1 MIARAIT
8 RLASDYK
15 RRSLP
20 SPNLVYYLWR
30 FVANGVRTGRAIT
43 ARVVYPDTPAIAHQL
58 RDHGIAVGPSDGFL
72 TDEGRRQL
80 AASSTELSRVAGSES
95 VQAIINGT
103 GPASSRQ
110 KEFLIHL
117 ASFEEGV
124 PADSGLLKLALD
136 PKLLEIVA
144 GYLGLWPCL
153 HSIGAWL
160 NFPTDEPAALSQLW
174 HRDPEDLRLVKV
186 FIYLSDVGEESGP
199 FTYIP
204 DTHPFGRAAV
214 VARKYEKKKRLPDDQ
229 MERLFPPESW
239 RVCTGPAHTMILA
252 DTIGYHRGGKPS
264 VGRRMLITF
273 TYTSGI
279 SFVDR
284 PMGIV
289 GDPGWITAPI
299 QECAARAL
307 KSAAAPEPRKKKK
320 AGR

>member
-8 RLASDYK
+8 QLASDYK
-15 RRSLP
+15 RRSLTR
-20 SPNLVYYLWR
+20 PNLVYYLWR

-43 ARVVYPDTPAIAHQL
+43 ARVVYPDTPAVAQQL
-58 RDHGIAVGPSDGFL
+58 REHGIAVAPSDTFL
-72 TDEGRRQL
+72 TEEGRRQRA
-80 AASSTELSRVAGSES
+80 AASAELHRVAASEA
-95 VQAIINGT
+95 VQSIIDGT
-103 GPASSRQ
+103 GPVDQRQ

-117 ASFEEGV
+117 ASFDDGL
-124 PADSGLLKLALD
+124 PGDSELLKLALD
-136 PKLLEIVA
+136 PKLLEIVS

-160 NFPTDEPAALSQLW
+160 NYPTDEPASLSQLW
-174 HRDPEDLRLVKV
+174 HRDPEDLKLVKV
-186 FIYLSDVGEESGP
+186 FIYLSDVGAESGP

-204 DTHPFGRAAV
+204 DTHPFGRAAL
-214 VARKYEKKKRLPDDQ
+214 VAKKYEKKKRLPDDQ
-229 MERLFPPESW
+229 MQRLFRPESW

-264 VGRRMLITF
+264 AGRRMLITF

-284 PMGIV
+284 PMRIV

-299 QECAARAL
+299 QEYAARGL
-307 KSAAAPEPRKKKK
+307 KSAPAPEPRKKKK